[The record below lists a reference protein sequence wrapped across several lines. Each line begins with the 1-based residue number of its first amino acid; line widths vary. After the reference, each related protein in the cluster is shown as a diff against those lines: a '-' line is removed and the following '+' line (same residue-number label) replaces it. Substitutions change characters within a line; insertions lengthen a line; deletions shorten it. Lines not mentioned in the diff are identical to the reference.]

1 MVESGRGDKPRTGG
15 AALPKR
21 GPPQEGASHRASA
34 GGNRGKPFYCRRRLV
49 RLAWWS
55 HGPSS
60 PDCPADRRGRC
71 LAGGSPGP
79 VARRVDRRA
88 RAHPVATADVLGN
101 DPLAPTQKTVA
112 ETTGQ
117 CRAVKFTQ
125 EESNGPIPDVGLQI
139 DPDHC
144 VPTVVDYLVELIWPW
159 LASLPVIAR
168 TTSDG
173 AIHLPQSPDT
183 VADLD

>member
-1 MVESGRGDKPRTGG
+1 MARPLLIALLTV
-15 AALPKR
+15 AAVAWPAAAQGPLPA
-21 GPPQEGASHRASA
+21 ASTDA
-34 GGNRGKPFYCRRRLV
+34 
-49 RLAWWS
+49 
-55 HGPSS
+55 
-60 PDCPADRRGRC
+60 
-71 LAGGSPGP
+71 P
-79 VARRVDRRA
+79 VPT
-88 RAHPVATADVLGN
+88 PVATADVLGN